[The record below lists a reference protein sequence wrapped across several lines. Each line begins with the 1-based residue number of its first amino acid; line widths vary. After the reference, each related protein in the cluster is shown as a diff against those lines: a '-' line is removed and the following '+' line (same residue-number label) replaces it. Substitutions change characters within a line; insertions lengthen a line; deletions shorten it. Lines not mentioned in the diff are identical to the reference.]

1 MANRRLGII
10 SRSVASAGSCV
21 MSGAIAASSGPPVRV
36 CVVGSGSISRE
47 FALHHFGAATGTVV
61 TAIVDLKEDRALELA
76 VDVGSVAAGAT
87 VGDNGTK
94 YRAAASERRG
104 TPVPHA
110 ASLGPVI
117 SLCDAVY
124 IGTTPGSHAPLVIEA
139 LEAGKHVLLEKP
151 LAASPGDA
159 DAIVDAV
166 EAAEGLHVG
175 MDIGTDST
183 DVYTII

>member
-1 MANRRLGII
+1 
-10 SRSVASAGSCV
+10 